1 MLSGYVELIHGE
13 AKRESSV
20 QQHPLGTRGIDP
32 NGNVFRYA
40 SAGEAL
46 AQGKLVMQAAGV
58 ALHDM
63 DLVTAAA
70 AQDATAITV
79 TLGATAATLDQ
90 YKDGYIYVNDG
101 PGEGQMFSVAGNP
114 AADASATLAVRLADG
129 DDVRV
134 ALTSA
139 SLCGLMVNP
148 YSSVEIWDADD
159 VDGPALGVSTALITS
174 GYYCWIQTWGY
185 CACLVDVAG
194 VIGQPVKVSDGT
206 DGSTELLDRDAS
218 NENDMVVGIA
228 AHIAAVS
235 TDYGVLFLQISP

>member
-1 MLSGYVELIHGE
+1 MQTGYVELIHGE

-46 AQGKLVMQAAGV
+46 AQGKVVMQAAGI
-58 ALHDM
+58 ANHDM

-70 AQDATAITV
+70 AQDATSITV
-79 TLGATAATLDQ
+79 TLGGTAATLDQ
-90 YKDGYIYVNDG
+90 YKNGYLYVNDG
-101 PGEGQMFSVAGNP
+101 PGEGQSFAIAGHP
-114 AADASATLAVRLADG
+114 AADASATLALRLEDG

-134 ALTSA
+134 ALTSS
-139 SLCGLMVNP
+139 SLCGLMANP
-148 YSSVEIWDADD
+148 YSSVEIFDADD
-159 VDGPALGVSTALITS
+159 VDGPALGVSTTLITS

-218 NENDMVVGIA
+218 NENDMVVGVA

-235 TDYGVLFLQISP
+235 TDYGVLFLQLSP

>member
-46 AQGKLVMQAAGV
+46 AQGKVVMQAAGV
-58 ALHDM
+58 ANHDM

-70 AQDATAITV
+70 AQDATSITV
-79 TLGATAATLDQ
+79 TLGGTAATLDQ
-90 YKDGYIYVNDG
+90 YKNGYIYVNDG
-101 PGEGQMFSVAGNP
+101 PGEGQSFAIAGHP
-114 AADASATLAVRLADG
+114 AANSSATLALRLEDG

-139 SLCGLMVNP
+139 SLCGLMANP
-148 YSSVEIWDADD
+148 YSSVEIFDADD
-159 VDGPALGVSTALITS
+159 VDGPALGVSTTLITS
-174 GYYCWIQTWGY
+174 GYYFWLQTWGY

-206 DGSTELLDRDAS
+206 DGATELLNRDATD
-218 NENDMVVGIA
+218 ENDMVIGVA

-235 TDYGVLFLQISP
+235 GDYGVLFLQISP